1 MGDNEKMKWVY
12 QRFLFIIIVFFFT
25 ARLLVAGNNGLAFL
39 KIDVDARAAAL
50 GGAYSALSEDAT
62 AVFWNPAGLASSKE
76 KSLVLMHNEWLA
88 DISQEFAALQFYQ
101 GKHNFALAL
110 NLLNIPGIEIRG
122 NTPTENPDGVV
133 DAINLSAALSYATTI
148 FDSWQIGGS
157 FKYLHEK
164 YFMAAANGW
173 AVDVGVQK
181 RFGENIRT
189 GLTIQNLGGMQP
201 LLNVST
207 PLPALARAGIAYSLP
222 FSFLDRRPL
231 VAGDLQYVF
240 GEEVLGRFGLE
251 FGFKQ
256 YLALRMGYVA
266 GSETQNFTMGLGL
279 EYSGYHLDYAYA
291 PFEYDLGNTH
301 RISFGFS
308 F

>member
-1 MGDNEKMKWVY
+1 M
-12 QRFLFIIIVFFFT
+12 
-25 ARLLVAGNNGLAFL
+25 AFL
-39 KIDVDARAAAL
+39 KIDVDGRAAAL
-50 GGAYSALSEDAT
+50 GGAYSALSKDA
-62 AVFWNPAGLASSKE
+62 AAAFWNPAGLANSKG

-110 NLLNIPGIEIRG
+110 NLINIPGIEIRG
-122 NTPTENPDGVV
+122 NTPTEKPDGVV
-133 DAINLSAALSYATTI
+133 NALNLSATLCYATTI

-157 FKYLHEK
+157 IKYLYEK

-181 RFGENIRT
+181 QFGESIQA
-189 GLTIQNLGGMQP
+189 GLTLQNLGGMQP
-201 LLNVST
+201 LLNIST
-207 PLPALARAGIAYSLP
+207 PLPALARAGVAYSLP
-222 FSFLDRRPL
+222 FSLLGRRPL

-240 GEEVLGRFGLE
+240 GEKVLGRFGLE
-251 FGFKQ
+251 FGFQQ
-256 YLALRMGYVA
+256 YLALRAGYVA
-266 GSETQNFTMGLGL
+266 GSESQNFTMGLGL
-279 EYSGYHLDYAYA
+279 EYKGYHLDYAYA